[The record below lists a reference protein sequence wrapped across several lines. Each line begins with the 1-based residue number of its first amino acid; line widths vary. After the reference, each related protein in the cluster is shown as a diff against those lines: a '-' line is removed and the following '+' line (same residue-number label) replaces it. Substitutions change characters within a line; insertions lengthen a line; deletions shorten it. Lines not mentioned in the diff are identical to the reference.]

1 MDITLIIKVAG
12 VGLLVSAAY
21 QVLARSGRDEQA
33 MLVSLAGVIIVL
45 FMLIGEISRLFD
57 SVRQTFGF
65 CYRYLRCSN
74 IGTCVLRCN
83 KEHKT

>member
-21 QVLARSGRDEQA
+21 QVLSRSGRDEQA

-65 CYRYLRCSN
+65 
-74 IGTCVLRCN
+74 
-83 KEHKT
+83 

>member
-1 MDITLIIKVAG
+1 MDITLRIKVAG

-65 CYRYLRCSN
+65 
-74 IGTCVLRCN
+74 
-83 KEHKT
+83 

>member
-1 MDITLIIKVAG
+1 MDIPLIIKVAG

-65 CYRYLRCSN
+65 
-74 IGTCVLRCN
+74 
-83 KEHKT
+83 